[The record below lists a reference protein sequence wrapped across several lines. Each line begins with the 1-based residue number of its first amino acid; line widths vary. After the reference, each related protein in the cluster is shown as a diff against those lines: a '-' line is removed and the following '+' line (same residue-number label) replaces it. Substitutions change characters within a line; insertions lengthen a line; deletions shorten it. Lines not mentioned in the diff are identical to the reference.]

1 MENPEDLEHILSC
14 HWPHLFAS
22 IDPTTPI
29 TLSKLSTRNWLISST
44 SNGGL
49 SYVLKS
55 ASTLSTNS
63 LDFELQYLIDLNRFL
78 SNEYNVPVP
87 ISTVTGQ
94 YHANGRYWLYEYI
107 NGNVYADNDTSH
119 LFDEKELISLA
130 KLISKY
136 HQFLMTHSP
145 SLATNKRST
154 TREHLLD
161 ELKQAADGIPQS
173 SSSSSTTIAT
183 TTTTTNVIDV
193 VSQYFIG
200 CYPLLCRLLRDSL
213 SRQQKTNIIRSYP
226 IHRNLRPSKVV
237 WSSSDNNRVI
247 GLLDFEN
254 VNHDTLWR
262 DLAVCLSTFCT
273 SSSPSIITDVDR
285 MRIFIEEYMK
295 QMSGG
300 TARVSSQTE
309 QEVFQL
315 IVDEIILCAI
325 EDFTFIYWQYIHQ
338 RDKFQGLKAMEF
350 YYKRAL
356 WHAEHAL
363 KK

>member
-1 MENPEDLEHILSC
+1 MENPEDFEHILSC
-14 HWPHLFAS
+14 HWPHLFANV
-22 IDPTTPI
+22 DPTSPI
-29 TLSKLSTRNWLISST
+29 TLSKLSTRNWLISS
-44 SNGGL
+44 SNGL

-55 ASTLSTNS
+55 ASSSSINT
-63 LDFELQYLIDLNRFL
+63 LDFELQYLIDLNRFFA
-78 SNEYNVPVP
+78 NEYRVPIP
-87 ISTVTGQ
+87 ISTVNGQ
-94 YHANGRYWLYEYI
+94 SHANGRYWLYEYI
-107 NGNVYADNDTSH
+107 DGKVYADNDTTH
-119 LFDEKELISLA
+119 LFDERELISLA
-130 KLISKY
+130 KCISKY

-161 ELKQAADGIPQS
+161 ELKQAADSIPQS
-173 SSSSSTTIAT
+173 SSST
-183 TTTTTNVIDV
+183 TTTDGTSGIDL

-237 WSSSDNNRVI
+237 WSRENQVI
-247 GLLDFEN
+247 SLLDFEN

-315 IVDEIILCAI
+315 IVDEIILCAC

>member
-1 MENPEDLEHILSC
+1 
-14 HWPHLFAS
+14 
-22 IDPTTPI
+22 
-29 TLSKLSTRNWLISST
+29 RNWLISS
-44 SNGGL
+44 NGGL
-49 SYVLKS
+49 SYILKS
-55 ASTLSTNS
+55 ASTLSINS

-78 SNEYNVPVP
+78 SNEYRVPIP

-94 YHANGRYWLYEYI
+94 YHANGKYWLYEFI
-107 NGNVYADNDTSH
+107 DGKVYADNDTSH

-130 KLISKY
+130 KCISKY

-145 SLATNKRST
+145 SLASNKRST

-161 ELKQAADGIPQS
+161 ELKQAADGIPQI
-173 SSSSSTTIAT
+173 SSSTIT
-183 TTTTTNVIDV
+183 TTTTTTVTTTTTSGIDL
-193 VSQYFIG
+193 VSQYFVG

-213 SRQQKTNIIRSYP
+213 SRQQKSNIIRSYP

-237 WSSSDNNRVI
+237 WSRDNHVI
-247 GLLDFEN
+247 ALLDFEN

-338 RDKFQGLKAMEF
+338 REKFQGLKAMEF

>member
-1 MENPEDLEHILSC
+1 M
-14 HWPHLFAS
+14 
-22 IDPTTPI
+22 
-29 TLSKLSTRNWLISST
+29 
-44 SNGGL
+44 
-49 SYVLKS
+49 
-55 ASTLSTNS
+55 
-63 LDFELQYLIDLNRFL
+63 
-78 SNEYNVPVP
+78 
-87 ISTVTGQ
+87 
-94 YHANGRYWLYEYI
+94 
-107 NGNVYADNDTSH
+107 
-119 LFDEKELISLA
+119 
-130 KLISKY
+130 
-136 HQFLMTHSP
+136 
-145 SLATNKRST
+145 
-154 TREHLLD
+154 
-161 ELKQAADGIPQS
+161 
-173 SSSSSTTIAT
+173 
-183 TTTTTNVIDV
+183 
-193 VSQYFIG
+193 
-200 CYPLLCRLLRDSL
+200 
-213 SRQQKTNIIRSYP
+213 
-226 IHRNLRPSKVV
+226 
-237 WSSSDNNRVI
+237 
-247 GLLDFEN
+247 LDFEN

-315 IVDEIILCAI
+315 IVDEIILCAC